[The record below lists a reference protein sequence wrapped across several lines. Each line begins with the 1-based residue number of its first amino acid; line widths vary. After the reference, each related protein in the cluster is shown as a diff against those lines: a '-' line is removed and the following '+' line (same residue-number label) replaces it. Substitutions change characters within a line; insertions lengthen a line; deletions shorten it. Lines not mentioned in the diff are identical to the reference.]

1 MTEERRLRAHTIR
14 GTFGSREVFGAI
26 SRHPIASIQ
35 FLRGEKHPLRSLL
48 AWEVACRA
56 LGLTSRYPEPSSH
69 IESLADLQSQIT
81 GRQRDWPD
89 WDSSQMSTIKGPL
102 LYHLVRLSRPDAIVE
117 TGVASGVSS
126 CFILQAL
133 KDNRSGTLASIDLP
147 NMDPGALTPPW
158 GGSGWMVP
166 EPLRARWTLELG
178 DSRALLPTVLSRL
191 GSVGLFFHDSLHTYD
206 HMLWEYE
213 TAWPYLKPAG
223 LLVSDDISRNDAFS
237 EFCRS
242 RRMTYRVVGGFGIA
256 RRS

>member
-1 MTEERRLRAHTIR
+1 MRRTVSVQQGMPLLLLRLSATLL
-14 GTFGSREVFGAI
+14 I
-26 SRHPIASIQ
+26 SVLSFVLIGITAGP
-35 FLRGEKHPLRSLL
+35 
-48 AWEVACRA
+48 
-56 LGLTSRYPEPSSH
+56 
-69 IESLADLQSQIT
+69 SLAHQARMQT
-81 GRQRDWPD
+81 
-89 WDSSQMSTIKGPL
+89 
-102 LYHLVRLSRPDAIVE
+102 
-117 TGVASGVSS
+117 VS
-126 CFILQAL
+126 
-133 KDNRSGTLASIDLP
+133 LASIDLP

-178 DSRALLPTVLSRL
+178 DSRALLPTVLSIL